1 VPDRPPLGA
10 ILARGPRYILRVG
23 LLLGVLQISERAIA
37 LIEAVLGVDTGG
49 FVSAGELE
57 LSPLGHGFAPSP
69 WSTLR
74 RVLPP
79 HEVSPG
85 DAFCDVGAGKGRIL
99 LAAAI
104 GYRFAR
110 VLGIE
115 ASPKLVA
122 IARQNVDALR
132 LPVRSGTI
140 AVEQGD
146 MTDFSLPDDITIVY
160 AYDPFEGDL
169 FDALTRDLIASVQR
183 RPRALRFIY
192 LAPYQEHQL
201 LQTGRIRL
209 IRRVRWGV
217 RRLDPR
223 WQGVALYEVF

>member
-1 VPDRPPLGA
+1 VPDRPPLRA
-10 ILARGPRYILRVG
+10 ILARGPRYIVRVG
-23 LLLGVLQISERAIA
+23 LLLSLLQLSERASG
-37 LIEAVLGVDTGG
+37 LIDLVLGVDTGG
-49 FVSAGELE
+49 FVSAEELE
-57 LSPLGHGFAPSP
+57 LSSTGHGFASSP

-79 HEVSPG
+79 SEVSPG
-85 DAFCDVGAGKGRIL
+85 DVFCDVGAGKGRIL

-115 ASPKLVA
+115 VSPELVA
-122 IARQNVDALR
+122 IARRNLDALR
-132 LPVRSGTI
+132 LPTRSRAI
-140 AVEQGD
+140 AVEQSD
-146 MTDFSLPDDITIVY
+146 MADLSLPDDVTIVY

-169 FDALTRDLIASVQR
+169 FDALTRELIASVQR

-192 LAPYQEHQL
+192 LAPYEEQQL

-223 WQGVALYEVF
+223 WQGVALYEVV